1 MELVFENNKMELNL
15 ELSFDEAV
23 RKHKEMW
30 GAMQNS
36 LGDNPTLAERAA
48 FKAGWTAARRAAGE
62 KRIMNNCY
70 LVLSII
76 STSLKIIVSLFAL
89 FEYLRRRKR
98 RPIVI

>member
-1 MELVFENNKMELNL
+1 
-15 ELSFDEAV
+15 
-23 RKHKEMW
+23 
-30 GAMQNS
+30 
-36 LGDNPTLAERAA
+36 
-48 FKAGWTAARRAAGE
+48 
-62 KRIMNNCY
+62 MNNCS